1 MFKQAKP
8 FFLIVETPLHAG
20 SGTDLGIVDLPIQRE
35 KHTDYPKVEASG
47 LKGAIREVFRT
58 QPNLTQLTEWG
69 ITSIE
74 DSKYTKAIDLAFGP
88 DTSNE
93 SDLHAGAL
101 GFTDA
106 RILLFPVKSVSGVFG
121 WITCP
126 AVLERFKHDLSI
138 CQPDDIQFVDNIPGI
153 NTITT
158 NSDLTIENGSE
169 LTLED
174 DINDQKQIVLEEYTF
189 PVTPVE
195 ECDLVAKWIATHILP
210 SDPSY
215 GYWQDKMKKDII
227 ILSNDD
233 FRDFVTLSTE
243 VIARIKMDPKTGT
256 VDKNIGGLWYEEYL
270 PTDSILYSLALAS
283 PIFKEREVDKGIF
296 AVVPDED
303 ETLDESKL
311 AVDSDEKGGLGES
324 EPETVVN
331 SDEEG
336 ASSESGDESEPVV
349 DSDRK
354 GILGESEPEKVMNF
368 FEVGLPRII
377 QLGGNAAIGKGI
389 VRTRVYEG

>member
-8 FFLIVETPLHAG
+8 LFLIVETPLHAG

-35 KHTDYPKVEASG
+35 KHTDYPKIEASS

-58 QPNLTQLTEWG
+58 QPNLTQLRKWE
-69 ITSIE
+69 ITSTE
-74 DSKYTKAIDLAFGP
+74 DPKYTKAMDLAFGP

-138 CQPDDIQFVDNIPGI
+138 CQPDDIQFVDNIP
-153 NTITT
+153 NSDTITT
-158 NSDLTIENGSE
+158 NSDLTIDNNV
-169 LTLED
+169 
-174 DINDQKQIVLEEYTF
+174 NDQQQIVLEEYTF
-189 PVTPVE
+189 PVTPVA
-195 ECDLVAKWIATHILP
+195 ECNAIAKWIAKHILP

-215 GYWQDKMKKDII
+215 KYWHDKMEKDIVV
-227 ILSNDD
+227 LDNDD

-256 VDKNIGGLWYEEYL
+256 VDRNIGGLWYEEYL

-283 PIFKEREVDKGIF
+283 PIFKENEADKGIF
-296 AVVPDED
+296 AVVPDEE
-303 ETLDESKL
+303 ETLDEL
-311 AVDSDEKGGLGES
+311 EMAVDLDEEEALGKS
-324 EPETVVN
+324 EPETAVN
-331 SDEEG
+331 LVEEG
-336 ASSESGDESEPVV
+336 ASSESDDESAPIAN
-349 DSDRK
+349 SDEEETH
-354 GILGESEPEKVMNF
+354 GESESEKVMNF
-368 FEVGLPRII
+368 FKSGLPPII

-389 VRTRVYEG
+389 VRTKVYEG